1 MHIIRTHI
9 VPEGI
14 EPIRFSDYAFKIF
27 GEFSS
32 RKGIKKAIKRGEI
45 RINGQIAPTGV
56 WMQSGFQMD
65 WVDLE
70 EKLPKA
76 YDMVLEV
83 VYEDEALAVINKP
96 AGINVSGN
104 QFRTIENALSKNLRL
119 SSAPDALKWPRPVHR
134 LDNPTSGLLL
144 IAKTAKARIKLGQ
157 QFEEKS
163 IQKRY
168 LAVVTGEIAEKGS
181 IELPVDDKAAFT
193 EYERIEKV
201 PSLKNNWLCLVN
213 LYPKTGR
220 THQLRK
226 HMAGIGHPIMGDQ
239 LYGPEGKVF
248 KGKGLFLAA
257 VALQFSHPDTQ
268 ELVELAIDTPPK
280 FDALLRREERRWKK
294 YH

>member
-9 VPEGI
+9 VPEEI
-14 EPIRFSDYAFKIF
+14 ERIRFSDYAFKVF
-27 GEFSS
+27 GAHSS

-45 RINGQIAPTGV
+45 RINGQIAPTGI

-70 EKLPKA
+70 ENLPKA
-76 YDMVLEV
+76 YDMFLEV
-83 VYEDEALAVINKP
+83 LYEDETLAVINKP

-104 QFRTIENALSKNLRL
+104 QFRTIENALSENL
-119 SSAPDALKWPRPVHR
+119 SPSTAPDALKWPRPVHR

-157 QFEEKS
+157 QFEEKL
-163 IQKRY
+163 IEKKYQ
-168 LAVVTGEIAEKGS
+168 AIVTGEIAEEGA
-181 IELPVDDKAAFT
+181 IELPVDGKAAQT
-193 EYERIEKV
+193 AYACLEKV
-201 PSLKNNWLCLVN
+201 RSLKNDWLCLVN

-226 HMAGIGHPIMGDQ
+226 HLAGIGHPIMGDQ
-239 LYGPEGKVF
+239 LYGPAGKVF

-268 ELVELAIDTPPK
+268 ELVQVAIDTPPK
-280 FDALLRREERRWKK
+280 FGALLSREARRWKK